1 MQNLHSDGAEVRSLA
16 AKVSGL
22 SSEAMAG
29 LCLGLDLAEA
39 ELRARESRKWEFYSR
54 LTGGDYGPDVSAEL
68 LAETK
73 TEWLTLAVACGAM
86 LNLRKD
92 LGVES

>member
-16 AKVSGL
+16 ERVSGL
-22 SSEAMAG
+22 SSEAMDG
-29 LCLGLDLAEA
+29 LRLGLDLAEA
-39 ELRARESRKWEFYSR
+39 ELQLRENRKWDFYSR
-54 LTGGDYGPDVSAEL
+54 LTGGDYGPEVSAEL
-68 LAETK
+68 LAEVK

-92 LGVES
+92 LGL